1 MPISGQY
8 VRRSDQQQVYLVPE
22 AITVVTTLAYWL
34 DSSLTN
40 VMTAKIESVEQYAG
54 AQAAAPEFTLVKDS
68 KLGEAGRAQF
78 SLKEGVEG
86 DKKLKDVATTQ
97 IPSGL
102 ENLAIQDVAK
112 AGEDSVKDLSFDK
125 KTVYSL
131 SNGLR
136 YTVLS
141 AEKGEKSFISLAV
154 DFDSK
159 LAAELKARADSAASA
174 AAAVSS
180 VASSSGAETSGPA
193 ASAAGN
199 PAATG
204 IASSAAVDPISNVE
218 EAAKLNDQ
226 YKNWVYEVRKFQVQK
241 FRYSKDQLFEAPL
254 PASSAATS
262 SIAPAASPAVK
273 KK

>member
-1 MPISGQY
+1 MTDKQVQAGKGLVKLYDTAGKELSGIYLGDNRKAKTSGMPISGQY

-102 ENLAIQDVAK
+102 ENLAT
-112 AGEDSVKDLSFDK
+112 SLTFLS
-125 KTVYSL
+125 
-131 SNGLR
+131 
-136 YTVLS
+136 
-141 AEKGEKSFISLAV
+141 
-154 DFDSK
+154 
-159 LAAELKARADSAASA
+159 
-174 AAAVSS
+174 
-180 VASSSGAETSGPA
+180 
-193 ASAAGN
+193 
-199 PAATG
+199 
-204 IASSAAVDPISNVE
+204 
-218 EAAKLNDQ
+218 
-226 YKNWVYEVRKFQVQK
+226 
-241 FRYSKDQLFEAPL
+241 
-254 PASSAATS
+254 
-262 SIAPAASPAVK
+262 
-273 KK
+273 